1 MSEASVIE
9 FLKANPKFFH
19 NHLDLLETLDV
30 PHAVTANNTVS
41 LIERQVFLL
50 RKSAEDY
57 KSQFERLVDVA
68 RENESIMHKSRRLV
82 LAGMVCTSLDEF
94 AIMLDDA
101 MRDDFNIKLHSVVL
115 FSDKSLDT
123 NIRVTPI
130 HEAGPVLKEVLLN
143 TGCYCGALSVDE
155 ANYLFQSQAD
165 QVMSSAVL
173 PLVSHFQGADRY
185 IGVVAL
191 GSDEL
196 DKFKRE
202 KGVMFLEYLSEI
214 LSAILIRL
222 LP

>member
-1 MSEASVIE
+1 MTEANVIE

-19 NHLDLLETLDV
+19 EHLDLLEMMDV
-30 PHAVTANNTVS
+30 PHALEANNTVS

-57 KSQFERLVDVA
+57 KSQFERLVHVA
-68 RENESIMHKSRRLV
+68 RENEAIMHKSRRLV
-82 LAGMVCTSLDEF
+82 LASMGCASLDEF

-101 MRDDFNIKLHSVVL
+101 MRDDFNIKLHSLVL
-115 FSDKSLDT
+115 FSDLPLDT
-123 NIRVTPI
+123 NIRVTAMADA
-130 HEAGPVLKEVLLN
+130 EPVLKEVLLK
-143 TGCYCGALSVDE
+143 TGCYCGALSVAE
-155 ANYLFQSQAD
+155 AKYLFEDKAD

-173 PLVSHFQGADRY
+173 PLVSHYQGADKY
-185 IGVVAL
+185 IGMLAL

-196 DKFKRE
+196 EKFKQE
-202 KGVMFLEYLSEI
+202 KGVLFLEYLSDI